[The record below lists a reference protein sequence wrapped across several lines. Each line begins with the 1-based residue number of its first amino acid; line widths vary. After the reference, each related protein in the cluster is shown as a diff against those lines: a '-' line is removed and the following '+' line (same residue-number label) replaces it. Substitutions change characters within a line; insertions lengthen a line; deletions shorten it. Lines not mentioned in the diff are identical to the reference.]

1 MQSDIQTAADGP
13 ADVKLGKSVSEQKN
27 GLNKGSELKTAAIL
41 EEAIVLCGGDDFE
54 QQHARQVAKL
64 AIKLFDKLQ
73 PLHRMGN
80 SERIWLRVASLLHD
94 VGKSVSGVYHH
105 KASRDI
111 IVKQADLPFRKRVRK
126 IIGLVARYHRGA
138 LPSDSHKY
146 YRGLKDDE
154 KQCVKVL
161 AAVLRLA
168 DGLDAGHE
176 GLITDLACEVQRKR
190 MVLYILGEDGVD
202 LHKAVKKAD
211 LFEQVFGR
219 EVEIRAV
226 AAGRVRDINLDSSRS
241 RVYAH
246 AA

>member
-1 MQSDIQTAADGP
+1 
-13 ADVKLGKSVSEQKN
+13 LGKSVSEQKN
-27 GLNKGSELKTAAIL
+27 GSNEGNELRTAVIFEDAIK
-41 EEAIVLCGGDDFE
+41 LCGGDDFE
-54 QQHARQVAKL
+54 HRHARQVAKL
-64 AIKLFDKLQ
+64 SLKLFDKLQ

-111 IVKQADLPFRKRVRK
+111 IVNEANLPFRKRVRK
-126 IIGLVARYHRGA
+126 MIGLVARYHRGA
-138 LPSDSHKY
+138 LPGDSHKY

-161 AAVLRLA
+161 AAILRLA

-176 GLITDLACEVQRKR
+176 GLVTDLACEVQRKR
-190 MVLYILGEDGVD
+190 MVLYILGRDGVD

-219 EVEIRAV
+219 EVEIRTAV
-226 AAGRVRDINLDSSRS
+226 AGKVRDINLDSSRA

>member
-1 MQSDIQTAADGP
+1 M
-13 ADVKLGKSVSEQKN
+13 
-27 GLNKGSELKTAAIL
+27 KTAAIL
-41 EEAIVLCGGDDFE
+41 EEAIELCGGNDFE
-54 QQHARQVAKL
+54 QQHAVQVAKL
-64 AIKLFDKLQ
+64 SLKLFDKLQ

-80 SERIWLRVASLLHD
+80 SERIWLQVASLLHD
-94 VGKSVSGVYHH
+94 VGKSESAEYHH

-126 IIGLVARYHRGA
+126 MIGLVARYHRGA

-161 AAVLRLA
+161 AAILRFA

-176 GLITDLACEVQRKR
+176 VLVTDLACDVQKKR
-190 MVLYILGEDGVD
+190 MVLYVLGGDGVD

-219 EVEIRAV
+219 EVEIRTA
-226 AAGRVRDINLDSSRS
+226 AAGKVRDINLDSGRS
-241 RVYAH
+241 RMYAN

>member
-1 MQSDIQTAADGP
+1 
-13 ADVKLGKSVSEQKN
+13 
-27 GLNKGSELKTAAIL
+27 
-41 EEAIVLCGGDDFE
+41 
-54 QQHARQVAKL
+54 
-64 AIKLFDKLQ
+64 
-73 PLHRMGN
+73 
-80 SERIWLRVASLLHD
+80 LHD

>member
-1 MQSDIQTAADGP
+1 MRTTA
-13 ADVKLGKSVSEQKN
+13 V
-27 GLNKGSELKTAAIL
+27 I
-41 EEAIVLCGGDDFE
+41 EEAIELCGGDYFE
-54 QQHARQVAKL
+54 HRHARQVAKL
-64 AIKLFDKLQ
+64 SLKLFDKLQ

-80 SERIWLRVASLLHD
+80 SERIWLRIAALLHD
-94 VGKSVSGVYHH
+94 VGKSVGGTFHH

-111 IVKQADLPFRKRVRK
+111 IVKQANLPFRKRVRK
-126 IIGLVARYHRGA
+126 MIGLVARYHRGA

-154 KQCVKVL
+154 KQCVNVL
-161 AAVLRLA
+161 AAILRLA

-176 GLITDLACEVQRKR
+176 GLVTDLACEVQRKR
-190 MVLYILGEDGVD
+190 MVLYILGRDGVD
-202 LHKAVKKAD
+202 LRKAVKKAD

-219 EVEIRAV
+219 EVEIRTAV
-226 AAGRVRDINLDSSRS
+226 AGKVRYINLDSSRA

>member
-1 MQSDIQTAADGP
+1 MLSW
-13 ADVKLGKSVSEQKN
+13 VKPIKAQVILKMIEGK
-27 GLNKGSELKTAAIL
+27 ELKTEAIL
-41 EEAIVLCGGDDFE
+41 EEAIELCGRNDFE
-54 QQHARQVAKL
+54 QQHAVQVAKL
-64 AIKLFDKLQ
+64 SLKLFDKLQ

-94 VGKSVSGVYHH
+94 VGKSVSGEYHN

-111 IVKQADLPFRKRVRK
+111 IVNDANLPFRKRVRK
-126 IIGLVARYHRGA
+126 MIGLVARYHKGA

-161 AAVLRLA
+161 AAILRLA
-168 DGLDAGHE
+168 DGLDAGHKE
-176 GLITDLACEVQRKR
+176 LVTDLACEVQSKR
-190 MVLYILGEDGVD
+190 TVIYVMARDGVD

-211 LFEQVFGR
+211 LFSQVFGC
-219 EVEIRAV
+219 EVEVRT
-226 AAGRVRDINLDSSRS
+226 AAARKVRDINLDSSRS

>member
-1 MQSDIQTAADGP
+1 M
-13 ADVKLGKSVSEQKN
+13 
-27 GLNKGSELKTAAIL
+27 KTAAIL
-41 EEAIVLCGGDDFE
+41 ENAIELCGEDYFE
-54 QQHARQVAKL
+54 HRHARRVAKL
-64 AIKLFDKLQ
+64 SLKLFDCLG

-94 VGKSVSGVYHH
+94 VGKSVSGEYHH

-138 LPSDSHKY
+138 LPDDSHKY
-146 YRGLKDDE
+146 YSGLKDDE

-161 AAVLRLA
+161 AAILRLA

-176 GLITDLACEVQRKR
+176 GLVTDLACEVQRKR
-190 MVLYILGEDGVD
+190 MVLYILGRDGID
-202 LHKAVKKAD
+202 LRKVVKKAD
-211 LFEQVFGR
+211 LFEQVFGC
-219 EVEIRAV
+219 EVEVRT
-226 AAGRVRDINLDSSRS
+226 AAARKVRDINLDSSRS
-241 RVYAH
+241 RMYAD

>member
-1 MQSDIQTAADGP
+1 M
-13 ADVKLGKSVSEQKN
+13 
-27 GLNKGSELKTAAIL
+27 KTAAIL
-41 EEAIVLCGGDDFE
+41 EDAIKLCGEDYFE
-54 QQHARQVAKL
+54 HRHARQVAKL
-64 AIKLFDKLQ
+64 SLKLFDCLG

-94 VGKSVSGVYHH
+94 VGKSVSGEFHH

-111 IVKQADLPFRKRVRK
+111 IVEQADLPFRKRVRK
-126 IIGLVARYHRGA
+126 MIGLIARYHRGA

-161 AAVLRLA
+161 AAILRLA
-168 DGLDAGHE
+168 DGLDAGHKE
-176 GLITDLACEVQRKR
+176 LVTDLACEVQRKR
-190 MVLYILGEDGVD
+190 TVIYVMARDGVD

-211 LFEQVFGR
+211 LFEQVFGC
-219 EVEIRAV
+219 EVEVRTAV
-226 AAGRVRDINLDSSRS
+226 ARKVRDINLDSSRAG
-241 RVYAH
+241 VYAN